1 MKQCEIGRKLTP
13 TNFRAYKGETNFGSS
28 NYKGNAKDHNG
39 N

>member
-1 MKQCEIGRKLTP
+1 MKQCEIGRKSTP
-13 TNFRAYKGETNFGSS
+13 TNFGANKGETNFGSN

>member
-1 MKQCEIGRKLTP
+1 MKECEIGRKSIP
-13 TNFRAYKGETNFGSS
+13 TNFGVNKGETNFGSS